1 MTLEEWSWLL
11 AAAALEEQPLTGAA
25 ALDPISEIW
34 TNINIKQNVAEE
46 LEKTNANN

>member
-34 TNINIKQNVAEE
+34 KNIKQNVAEE
-46 LEKTNANN
+46 LEKTKANN

>member
-11 AAAALEEQPLTGAA
+11 AVAALEEQPLTGAA

-34 TNINIKQNVAEE
+34 TNIKHNVAEE